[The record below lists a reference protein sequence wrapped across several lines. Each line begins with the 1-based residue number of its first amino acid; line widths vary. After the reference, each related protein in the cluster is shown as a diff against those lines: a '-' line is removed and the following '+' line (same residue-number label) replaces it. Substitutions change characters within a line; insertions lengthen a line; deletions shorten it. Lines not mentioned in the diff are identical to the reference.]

1 MAIDDD
7 VNVLLVS
14 LSSSDFS
21 FFNENVHIGSGHA
34 TKQHITMIFP
44 VLECVLGMI
53 LYPRY
58 SSHILTLAYGY
69 AMIPFNNHMEVFD
82 TTTYFTHIEHYSTN
96 SLTKGVSS
104 ASVIELVIN
113 LAFSSLMIKTFSSI
127 NKQLEIFI
135 LGDDKSKKIWDLTG
149 QSIQCGV
156 RMCKC
161 FIEFPSER
169 FLSAALSF
177 KNCVFISFNHL
188 VGSYIMESNLE
199 NMVCVNYSLDSVQ
212 GLMFGHH
219 NICEVLEELLSFL
232 EKLLVRNSFVV
243 VFDRSHI
250 TILTPFLNHIV
261 EGSNDMRKLHN
272 HQYLLVL
279 IFGLYCLKNVVG
291 GSKEFYHVGQNL
303 KNRLE
308 VPFVIQLLKNWL
320 KDNFEVEVYFR
331 AESKTHA
338 YVMVVIVA
346 SLFLKVPTL
355 WPICQHSKMGSGW

>member
-1 MAIDDD
+1 
-7 VNVLLVS
+7 
-14 LSSSDFS
+14 
-21 FFNENVHIGSGHA
+21 
-34 TKQHITMIFP
+34 
-44 VLECVLGMI
+44 
-53 LYPRY
+53 
-58 SSHILTLAYGY
+58 
-69 AMIPFNNHMEVFD
+69 
-82 TTTYFTHIEHYSTN
+82 
-96 SLTKGVSS
+96 
-104 ASVIELVIN
+104 
-113 LAFSSLMIKTFSSI
+113 
-127 NKQLEIFI
+127 
-135 LGDDKSKKIWDLTG
+135 
-149 QSIQCGV
+149 
-156 RMCKC
+156 
-161 FIEFPSER
+161 
-169 FLSAALSF
+169 
-177 KNCVFISFNHL
+177 
-188 VGSYIMESNLE
+188 MESNLE
-199 NMVCVNYSLDSVQ
+199 NMVCVNYSFDSVQ